1 MYEVFSGYFLLTH
14 IVITRP
20 SRFVLSTEGKGAE
33 DRVWNEL
40 VEIWYNVNPKTADIM
55 A

>member
-1 MYEVFSGYFLLTH
+1 MRSLL
-14 IVITRP
+14 IPLAFTRP
-20 SRFVLSTEGKGAE
+20 SRFVLSAEGKGAE

-40 VEIWYNVNPKTADIM
+40 VEIWSSVDPKTADLI

>member
-1 MYEVFSGYFLLTH
+1 MYGVFYTLTH
-14 IVITRP
+14 VVITRP
-20 SRFVLSTEGKGAE
+20 SRFVLSTDGKDAE

-40 VEIWYNVNPKTADIM
+40 VEIWYNVNPKTADII